1 MIYQYYRSGVL
12 IRSHH
17 PVDFEIE
24 ESFSNNRHII
34 SLKAKRDNLLLDSV
48 YVSMP
53 IHDAKNKEIFFNG
66 YQSWTDSKEIKLK
79 AKEKNIYR
87 SPQPIVKA
95 FAMDKYG
102 DASFYKYKRN
112 VLHGYD
118 ICYSKSGEGFFHF
131 NLNYRNA
138 YLRFEYNK
146 RNHHLTIYSDVEG
159 IKLNKGDSVTVW
171 DCVYCESYEEG
182 LEQFNKYFPKK
193 NIKKMFGYTSWYNDY
208 QNINDKIILRDLEGI
223 DSKFN
228 LFQIDDGYETFVGD
242 WFDIDPVKFPKGL
255 KPIVKKIH
263 EKGFAAGIWLAPFVA
278 EEKSKLFQEHPD
290 YFRKDKTGNPIK
302 AGGNWSGQ
310 YSLDLEKQEV
320 RDYIRD
326 FLKFYVD
333 LGFDFFKLDFLY
345 AAGLYVPEGYSRSQ
359 WQDQCYKY
367 LRECL
372 PGKIIL
378 GCGATL
384 VNSIDYFDYL
394 RIGPDVSLKWDD
406 VAYMRLFHR
415 ERPSTKTTL
424 QNTIFRSFLNDR
436 WFGNDPDVFLLRDT
450 NIDMNAEQKKSL
462 ALINSLFS
470 SVLMTSDDIAVYDK
484 EKQEQLKSVLDN
496 FLHAKN
502 ARFRKK
508 DGKIQ
513 LFYDLKGQE
522 YHYIYDYKKGELT
535 RG

>member
-1 MIYQYYRSGVL
+1 MIYQYYRNGLL

-17 PVDFEIE
+17 PVDFEISDKFE
-24 ESFSNNRHII
+24 NNRHTIV
-34 SLKAKRDNLLLDSV
+34 LKAKRDNLLLDSV
-48 YVSMP
+48 SVSMFL
-53 IHDAKNKEIFFNG
+53 HEAKRKEVFFNG

-87 SPQPIVKA
+87 SPQAVVKA

-102 DASFYKYKRN
+102 DAPFYKYKGRL
-112 VLHGYD
+112 LHGYD
-118 ICYSKSGEGFFHF
+118 VCYSKSGEGFFHF
-131 NLNYRNA
+131 NLNYRTA
-138 YLRFEYNK
+138 YLLFQYNK
-146 RNHHLTIYSDVEG
+146 RTHHLHITSDVEG

-171 DCVYCESYEEG
+171 DCIYCESYEEG

-193 NIKKMFGYTSWYNDY
+193 NIKKMFGYTSWYNYY
-208 QNINDKIILRDLEGI
+208 QNINDKIILRDLDGV
-223 DSKFN
+223 DSRFN
-228 LFQIDDGYETFVGD
+228 LFQIDDGFETFVGD
-242 WFDIDPVKFPKGL
+242 WLDIDPVKFPDGL
-255 KPIVKKIH
+255 KPIVDKIH
-263 EKGFAAGIWLAPFVA
+263 KKGFTAGVWLAPFVA
-278 EEKSKLFQEHPD
+278 EEKSKLFKEHPE
-290 YFRKDKTGNPIK
+290 FIRKDKQGNFIK

-310 YSLDLEKQEV
+310 YTLDLEKQEV
-320 RDYIRD
+320 RDYIKK
-326 FLKFYVD
+326 FLKYYMD

-345 AAGLYVPEGYSRSQ
+345 AVGLDVPEGYSRCQ
-359 WQDQCYKY
+359 WQDKCYKY

-378 GCGATL
+378 GCGAAL

-436 WFGNDPDVFLLRDT
+436 WFGNDPDVFLLRDN
-450 NIDMNAEQKKSL
+450 NIDMNADQKASL

-470 SVLMTSDDIAVYDK
+470 SVLMTSDDIGVYDG
-484 EKQEQLKSVLDN
+484 EKQKQLESVLDN

-502 ARFRKK
+502 ARFEKK

-513 LFYDLKGQE
+513 LFYELNGQQ
-522 YHYIYDYKKGELT
+522 YHYYYDYKKGELT